1 MIGEERMLETIKD
14 ELVEIADLLYQEDV
28 QSAYQKLSMV
38 IPKMMEALGSVE
50 DEESKNLLITKLS
63 SALEAMENEDYL
75 LLADVIQYELLET
88 LEQI

>member
-1 MIGEERMLETIKD
+1 MLETIKD